1 MLKKL
6 FLSLLLLS
14 ALAGQAQTKKTVP
27 VKKPA
32 STSTKVPVTATTT
45 PKNLTDSLSYAMG
58 LSVGEF
64 LKAQGATNLNYTLL
78 NKAIE
83 QTLKSNPTLFNAQEA
98 NAIMERF
105 ARSNFTKKAAGEK
118 EKGRQF
124 LEQNKKKTGVTQTAS
139 GLQYEILTPG
149 QGPKPTSA
157 DTVKVHY
164 AGKLLSGKEFDSSY
178 ARGEPITLPV
188 TGVIPGW
195 TEALQ
200 LMPTGSKWR
209 LYIPAA
215 LAYGDTGAGR
225 DIPGGATLVFDV
237 ELLEIMGSKTK

>member
-1 MLKKL
+1 MLKNF
-6 FLSLLLLS
+6 FLPLLLLC
-14 ALAGQAQTKKTVP
+14 ALTGQAQTKKPVP
-27 VKKPA
+27 TKKPA
-32 STSTKVPVTATTT
+32 PAATKAPVQSAT

-58 LSVGEF
+58 VSVGEF
-64 LKAQGATNLNYTLL
+64 LKTQGATSLNYALL

-83 QTLKSNPTLFNAQEA
+83 SALKNQPTLFTMQEA
-98 NAIMERF
+98 NGVMERF
-105 ARSNFTKKAAGEK
+105 GRGNMARKASAEK

-124 LEQNKKKTGVTQTAS
+124 LEQNKKQAGVTQTAS
-139 GLQYEILTPG
+139 GLQYQVLTAG
-149 QGPKPTSA
+149 QGPKPAAT

-188 TGVIPGW
+188 SGVISGW

-200 LMPTGSKWR
+200 LMPAGSKWR
-209 LYIPAA
+209 LFVPAA
-215 LAYGDTGAGR
+215 LGYGDNGAGR

-237 ELLEIMGSKTK
+237 ELLEITSRKTK